1 MGTGP
6 FGNYLKSV
14 SNFAIPSSYNLAD
27 SGTVT
32 LTNPGY
38 AIPRIAP
45 GDPNGNNRIN
55 QWDIE
60 SGSYVRIKNV
70 SLSYNFPNHMI
81 TKLALKGLRVSA
93 NVQNLVTI
101 TKYKGYDPEVG
112 MVNYGGTIMAGVD
125 TGRYPSV
132 RMYSFNVV
140 ADF

>member
-1 MGTGP
+1 
-6 FGNYLKSV
+6 
-14 SNFAIPSSYNLAD
+14 
-27 SGTVT
+27 
-32 LTNPGY
+32 
-38 AIPRIAP
+38 
-45 GDPNGNNRIN
+45 
-55 QWDIE
+55 
-60 SGSYVRIKNV
+60 
-70 SLSYNFPNHMI
+70 MI